1 MKLRGE
7 GMKRELKATDM
18 KRIKEHLDSIEQEVV
33 QLRKVT
39 IYSKVT
45 DGDKNQKAWT
55 ELMAL
60 SDEISERWKGPS
72 AVEEVRSQREK

>member
-1 MKLRGE
+1 MKGE
-7 GMKRELKATDM
+7 LEATDM
-18 KRIKEHLDSIEQEVV
+18 KYIKEHLDSIEREVI

-39 IYSKVT
+39 IYNKVI
-45 DGDKNQKAWT
+45 DSDKNQKAWT

-60 SDEISERWKGPS
+60 SSEISERWKGPS